1 MKLNFKYAAFFALA
15 STLVISGCVSAPPQG
30 SQGPSRTI
38 GGASIVDGQWMDM
51 QGVAVSTFSN
61 GMFQSVATDTGNRL
75 SEGTYRQIDNNNI
88 SISMTLLIRQT
99 QTQVNCS
106 LASPTQLNCTNA
118 GGQNFSLVRR
128 G

>member
-1 MKLNFKYAAFFALA
+1 MKLNLKHAAYLALI
-15 STLVISGCVSAPPQG
+15 STVMISGCVSAPPPG
-30 SQGPSRTI
+30 SSGIPRGP
-38 GGASIVDGQWMDM
+38 GGGSFADGQWTDM

-88 SISMTLLIRQT
+88 EISMTSLIRQT
-99 QTQVNCS
+99 RTQVNCS
-106 LASPTQLNCTNA
+106 LATSTQLNCTNA
-118 GGQNFSLVRR
+118 GGQNFSLLRR